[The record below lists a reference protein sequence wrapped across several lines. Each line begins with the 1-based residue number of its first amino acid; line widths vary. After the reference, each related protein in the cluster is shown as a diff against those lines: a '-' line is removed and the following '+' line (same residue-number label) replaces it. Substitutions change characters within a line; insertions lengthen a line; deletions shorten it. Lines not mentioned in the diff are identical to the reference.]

1 LFLGDCNCNG
11 AAFLSSACDNQCG
24 TVVSGSDGSSSWK
37 EMKEKE
43 LSNLG
48 PRPRIEDAMKPIDE
62 WIQDF
67 SKRTQ
72 LHGGLWDAAKAT
84 VSPLIKKL
92 IKSQSEAIERLK
104 QSNRA
109 IRQHVEDAAT
119 EHVYNLLK
127 SKRAIDEAELAA
139 VAKKEQMTEAKD
151 SLASAKEKE
160 SAAAES
166 AKSMAELLKKEKAM
180 EAEARQKAGLPA
192 SKDNTTNTILDN
204 INKILG
210 SK

>member
-1 LFLGDCNCNG
+1 
-11 AAFLSSACDNQCG
+11 
-24 TVVSGSDGSSSWK
+24 VSGSDGSSSWK